1 MHRLPLQKPAV
12 GPSPPQ
18 NDLNAGAQFI
28 VTPDSDP
35 HQPPSFHSAAQGH
48 LALRSENVDANLSR
62 DSYSDGG
69 NSYVLSKP
77 APNNKSLPSQAT
89 QSISIPRTPS
99 LQIYTDLPSIHMTAP
114 LSNGPCEAD
123 TPIRASSSSSSLPH
137 RTPSIR
143 TALAAA
149 HSCAGSIS
157 PNSAFSSPQLAA
169 LVDITPLPSPTFLRS
184 SSWKSAT
191 SKSPSRTPSPSPIS
205 GSTFSICRIGLSERP
220 RSSSDRQQ
228 AQPNSEFQLLELE
241 EAPEAIRQN
250 MHTRNRSL
258 SDYKPDTLHVPPS
271 HKAAPS
277 RALLHN
283 HTTALAQ
290 DMATRNNMHREDYL
304 AVQRGISSP
313 SPTRLPTP
321 PRIAPNGQGSSD
333 TDHIPILVS
342 PVPQTPTYD
351 VISIRTQQP
360 RRYRM
365 LRKLGQGTFSKVV
378 LAMRDD
384 LGGNISS
391 TSGGSKLLSSR
402 LVAIKVVEYGPAGG
416 ANKERVETSLSREVE
431 ILKTLNHPSLVH
443 LKAFG
448 GDNKRAL
455 LVLDYCPGGDLFEF
469 ASRAVNPLSQHI
481 IRRIFAELV
490 AAVQY
495 LHAHFI
501 VHRDIKLESTAARWI
516 FSQNYT
522 VFLSPLFQFLSSC

>member
-18 NDLNAGAQFI
+18 NDLNAGAQFL

-48 LALRSENVDANLSR
+48 LALGSENVDANLSR

-69 NSYVLSKP
+69 NNYVLSKP

-99 LQIYTDLPSIHMTAP
+99 LQIYTDLPSIHTTAP

-123 TPIRASSSSSSLPH
+123 TPIRASSLSSSLPR

-205 GSTFSICRIGLSERP
+205 GSTFSIRRIGLSERP

-228 AQPNSEFQLLELE
+228 AQPNSEFQLPEPE

-250 MHTRNRSL
+250 MHARNRSL
-258 SDYKPDTLHVPPS
+258 SDYKPDTLHVPLS
-271 HKAAPS
+271 HKA
-277 RALLHN
+277 ALLHN

-304 AVQRGISSP
+304 AVQRPLVIAEGLYLQHPYYCNTRNPKVPAESKFFYQQAIHLSHRRVLDSVIRSTTWLLGRRNKPYIIQIPKGKMEP
-313 SPTRLPTP
+313 SIPDVGRRVATVSDMIQWLWHDGFYRGEVGWSAEWDPGAIFGTP
-321 PRIAPNGQGSSD
+321 N
-333 TDHIPILVS
+333 
-342 PVPQTPTYD
+342 
-351 VISIRTQQP
+351 
-360 RRYRM
+360 
-365 LRKLGQGTFSKVV
+365 
-378 LAMRDD
+378 
-384 LGGNISS
+384 S
-391 TSGGSKLLSSR
+391 TSGAYVFGVSTLCGEKAGRPLHLEPNVDKISDVAVEGAANAGFPETLFGDAHAKYVKTMIRQHKKLLPDALQEIDQR
-402 LVAIKVVEYGPAGG
+402 LLKAGVST
-416 ANKERVETSLSREVE
+416 EEVTSLTNGRATDAYKKLARLDQE
-431 ILKTLNHPSLVH
+431 N
-443 LKAFG
+443 G
-448 GDNKRAL
+448 G
-455 LVLDYCPGGDLFEF
+455 
-469 ASRAVNPLSQHI
+469 
-481 IRRIFAELV
+481 
-490 AAVQY
+490 
-495 LHAHFI
+495 
-501 VHRDIKLESTAARWI
+501 
-516 FSQNYT
+516 
-522 VFLSPLFQFLSSC
+522 